1 MRLYKRVFC
10 VCMVVLGLLLDT
22 SVMPFSGANIAYMPK
37 FALLSIITIA
47 LLMGRTQGILYGMI
61 GGVVMDITLTI
72 PTGLVAVM
80 YTIAGFLAGW
90 IGRGM
95 RVRIL
100 SSIIAP
106 IAAMLLYELS
116 LALLFVV
123 NSQTLSGAMLVNA
136 LIRTF
141 IGTAIIQIL
150 YLLFNAV
157 LKPKHS
163 RYSGR

>member
-10 VCMVVLGLLLDT
+10 VCMVLLGLLLDT
-22 SVMPFSGANIAYMPK
+22 SIIPFSSLNPQYMPK
-37 FALLSIITIA
+37 FALLAIITIA

-61 GGVVMDITLTI
+61 GGVMMNITLSI

-95 RVRIL
+95 RIRIL

-106 IAAMLLYELS
+106 IVAMMLYEMS

-123 NSQTLSGAMLVNA
+123 SSQMIIGTMFVNA
-136 LIRTF
+136 ILRTL
-141 IGTAIIQIL
+141 IGTAIIQVM